1 MSDTKQNFIAK
12 YFSEFGVL
20 RECGKNFW
28 LTNFIQFFD
37 GLSYFTLIIVFSL
50 FLNKYCGFRDADA
63 PYWVGMYTLFISL
76 FVFAVGTICDIIG
89 LRRTY
94 LIGFTLLIGGR
105 LILGMGTDFGT
116 EVLQLSQD
124 ASRYFVMAGI
134 GIMSFGTAF
143 MSPCI
148 TTSIRRFTTLRAR
161 PTGFNFYYLFM
172 NVGALLAGFAIV
184 DPLLKWQGD
193 IDGLLWVINFGTA
206 CNCIAFVFTRFI
218 DEDFFAVPEE
228 RIVKT
233 EKSAQRPLQL
243 IGQVARERAFQKL
256 IVFLVL
262 TLGVRLVFT
271 LQFLVM
277 PQYYLRTI
285 GDDFKLG
292 FMNSLNPFVIITGLI
307 LIIPILNKFST
318 VKLMITGMSISAC
331 SLILM
336 AVPPQTYF
344 IIPGIETIGQAYF
357 VAIFL

>member
-1 MSDTKQNFIAK
+1 MSDTKQNFIVK

-105 LILGMGTDFGT
+105 LILGMGTDFGP

-148 TTSIRRFTTLRAR
+148 TTSIRRFTTLRSR

-172 NVGALLAGFAIV
+172 NVGALLAGFAIGSALGLLLGALLGLSRLADALLGPV
-184 DPLLKWQGD
+184 IGALRAVPSLAWVPLL
-193 IDGLLWVINFGTA
+193 ILWLKIGEDSKITL
-206 CNCIAFVFTRFI
+206 IAIGAFFPVFTTVSLALRHVDRNLVEAARAFGLNGLKLLRTVQLPAVVPAVFSGLRLALAQAWLFLVAAELIASSMGLGFLLI
-218 DEDFFAVPEE
+218 DSQNNGRTDRLLLA
-228 RIVKT
+228 IVLL
-233 EKSAQRPLQL
+233 AL
-243 IGQVARERAFQKL
+243 IGKATDAL
-256 IVFLVL
+256 
-262 TLGVRLVFT
+262 LGLAEK
-271 LQFLVM
+271 
-277 PQYYLRTI
+277 
-285 GDDFKLG
+285 GA
-292 FMNSLNPFVIITGLI
+292 
-307 LIIPILNKFST
+307 
-318 VKLMITGMSISAC
+318 VKKWA
-331 SLILM
+331 
-336 AVPPQTYF
+336 
-344 IIPGIETIGQAYF
+344 
-357 VAIFL
+357 